1 MFPALRSA
9 CTFGWVHGWGIRSPD
24 GRPMTPPSVRALNH
38 ASRLGLTTTRYA
50 GLPMAGGY
58 ARGYVERQNHR
69 SGRASVSGAVSEL
82 IKPSVR
88 EPVHG
93 SGAGIKNNM
102 KLKTTKIRDVALV
115 ALLAGLSSALS
126 AQSGHAQPATPTE
139 QQSDASRMGE
149 ETERQAREIK
159 RDAQEGVQQAKQAMQ
174 PGQQLRKQGANEL
187 AGMTVQNRNGE
198 SLGKV
203 KDFVVDANTGQVLY
217 TVIGSGGVLGIGE
230 TLHAVPVSALN
241 YDSTT
246 GAERLTLDIAADRW
260 SAAPRFRKDRISS
273 LQADQEGR
281 STFEYYGQSWPISS
295 QPQQQQQLVMAND
308 IIGKN
313 LSNGGQQVGSIQD
326 VLLQFQNRTAALLI
340 DPSDDFAGTDQHYI
354 VPFNKLTATGGDSLA
369 TSLTRQDLSS
379 AQVAQG
385 DAWASPGG
393 SSIFVL
399 PREERV
405 AQTPDQSAQGQPPVA
420 QIREALRSDTSIAQQ
435 GGQNVQVLA
444 QGDKVVLLGT
454 VQSEEAKD
462 KIEERA
468 EEAAQG
474 WDVDNQIRVATA
486 EE

>member
-1 MFPALRSA
+1 M
-9 CTFGWVHGWGIRSPD
+9 
-24 GRPMTPPSVRALNH
+24 
-38 ASRLGLTTTRYA
+38 
-50 GLPMAGGY
+50 
-58 ARGYVERQNHR
+58 
-69 SGRASVSGAVSEL
+69 
-82 IKPSVR
+82 
-88 EPVHG
+88 
-93 SGAGIKNNM
+93 
-102 KLKTTKIRDVALV
+102 V

-126 AQSGHAQPATPTE
+126 AQSGHAQPATPTDQTQ

-149 ETERQAREIK
+149 QAQQQAQEIK
-159 RDAQEGVQQAKQAMQ
+159 RDAQESIQEARQAMQ
-174 PGQQLRKQGANEL
+174 SGQQQLRKQGANEL
-187 AGMTVQNRNGE
+187 AGMAVQNRNGE

-203 KDFVVDANTGQVLY
+203 KDFVVDASTGQVLY

-241 YDSTT
+241 YDSTS

-273 LQADQEGR
+273 LQGDQEGR

-295 QPQQQQQLVMAND
+295 PAQASTSQPQRQQQLVMTND
-308 IIGKN
+308 IIGKS
-313 LSNGGQQVGSIQD
+313 LSSGGQSVGSIQD
-326 VLLQFQNRTAALLI
+326 VLLQLQNRTAALLI

-354 VPFNKLTATGGDSLA
+354 VPFSKITATAAGDSLA

-393 SSIFVL
+393 SSIFVF
-399 PREERV
+399 PRSESGRV
-405 AQTPDQSAQGQPPVA
+405 AQSPDQSAQGQPPVA
-420 QIREALRSDTSIAQQ
+420 QIREVLQNDTSLAQQ
-435 GGQNVQVLA
+435 GGRNVQVIA

-454 VQSEEAKD
+454 VQSEEVKD

>member
-1 MFPALRSA
+1 
-9 CTFGWVHGWGIRSPD
+9 
-24 GRPMTPPSVRALNH
+24 
-38 ASRLGLTTTRYA
+38 
-50 GLPMAGGY
+50 
-58 ARGYVERQNHR
+58 
-69 SGRASVSGAVSEL
+69 
-82 IKPSVR
+82 
-88 EPVHG
+88 
-93 SGAGIKNNM
+93 M
-102 KLKTTKIRDVALV
+102 KLNSTKIRDVALV

-149 ETERQAREIK
+149 EAQQQGREIK
-159 RDAQEGVQQAKQAMQ
+159 RDTQEGIQQAKQAMQ
-174 PGQQLRKQGANEL
+174 SGQLRKQGANEL
-187 AGMTVQNRNGE
+187 AGMSVQNRNGE

-203 KDFVVDANTGQVLY
+203 KDFVVDASSGQVLY

-241 YDSTT
+241 YDSTS

-281 STFEYYGQSWPISS
+281 STFEYYGQSWPASSQGQAGTS

-308 IIGKN
+308 LIGKN
-313 LSNGGQQVGSIQD
+313 LNSGGEKIGAIQD

-405 AQTPDQSAQGQPPVA
+405 AQNPDQSAQGQPPVA

-444 QGDKVVLLGT
+444 QGDKIVLLGT
-454 VQSEEAKD
+454 VQSEDAKD